1 MTQGVIKSVQPAGS
15 WDTSDGT
22 TLYKYEYEM
31 EDGQALTA
39 FHKKQEPVGQPG
51 DKVEYELG
59 KNTQRGWTGK
69 VRKPGNPA
77 YPAGGGRGGRD
88 QGQIGRQWAI
98 NAAINYLT
106 STAGD
111 PSALTARW
119 VCGQAK
125 EFYEMS
131 QDFDAYLEKNKPVQP
146 GDDDLPF

>member
-15 WDTSDGT
+15 WNTGDGT
-22 TLYKYEYEM
+22 TLYKFEYQM

-39 FHKKQEPVGQPG
+39 FHKKQEPVAQPG
-51 DKVEYELG
+51 EKVEYELG

-77 YPAGGGRGGRD
+77 FPGSSGGGGRD
-88 QGQIGRQWAI
+88 QSQIARQWAI

-111 PSALTARW
+111 PSKLTARW

-131 QDFDAYLEKNKPVQP
+131 QDFDAYLENTKPVEP
-146 GDDDLPF
+146 GTDLPF